1 MRAPDVVVVG
11 GGPAGIG
18 AALAAAESGRSV
30 VLVDEHERPAG
41 QYFKGPDG
49 PSKDSQRIQHLRSEL
64 GRLGVDVV
72 SRGLVWGIFEGRDV
86 MVVRDGA
93 SEHLRPGAIVLAT
106 GAYDRPVPFPGWTLP
121 GVMTAGA
128 AQTLAKAYS
137 VLPGRKVLLAGAGPF
152 LLPVATQLAEA
163 GAEVVLAEATPV
175 QAWLG
180 LAPAAVVVPELVRE
194 GLAYAR
200 ALRRLGVTRLG
211 RHKVVRAEGSE
222 TVERAVIAKVD
233 TDWRALPGTER
244 PLDVDAVAVGYGFLP
259 SVELAESC
267 GCALRFDDDAQAWFI
282 AVGERME
289 TNVPDVYAAGEI
301 TGIAGNVVSFW
312 EGRVAGASAAGNE
325 RLAAEARKQ
334 LRSRQRFARALGHAF
349 RPRPGLWEGTADDV
363 VVCRC
368 EEVTAGELRRRIA
381 TGCASPKALKDWTRA
396 GMGLCQGR
404 ICGSTVGRLIAEGTG
419 KALAEVPRGSI
430 RPPVKPVPIEVLAGT
445 EVPARAE
452 VRS

>member
-1 MRAPDVVVVG
+1 MREPDVVVVG

-18 AALAAAESGRSV
+18 AALAAAESGQSV

-49 PSKDSQRIQHLRSEL
+49 SSKGSQRIQHLRAEL
-64 GRLGVDVV
+64 ARLGVDVV

-86 MVVRDGA
+86 MVVHDGA
-93 SEHLRPGAIVLAT
+93 SEHLRPSAIVLAT
-106 GAYDRPVPFPGWTLP
+106 GAYDRPVPFAGWTLP

-128 AQTLAKAYS
+128 AQTLVKAYA
-137 VLPGRKVLLAGAGPF
+137 VLPGRKVVLAGAGPF

-163 GAEVVLAEATPV
+163 GAEVMLVEATPAR
-175 QAWLG
+175 AWLG
-180 LAPAAVVVPELVRE
+180 LAPAAARVPELVRE
-194 GLAYAR
+194 GLGYAR
-200 ALRRLGVTRLG
+200 ALRRLGVTRLS
-211 RHKVVRAEGSE
+211 RHKLVRAEGAE

-233 TDWRALPGTER
+233 GDWRALPGSER
-244 PLDVDAVAVGYGFLP
+244 SLDVDAVAIGYGFLP

-267 GCALRFDDDAQAWFI
+267 GCALRFDDDAQAWFV
-282 AVGERME
+282 AVGESME
-289 TNVPDVYAAGEI
+289 TSVPRVYAAGEI

-325 RLAAEARKQ
+325 ELATEARKQ
-334 LRSRQRFARALGHAF
+334 LGPRHRFARALGHAF

-368 EEVTAGELRRRIA
+368 EEVTAGEIRTRIA
-381 TGCASPKALKDWTRA
+381 GGCASPKALKDWTRA

-404 ICGSTVGRLIAEGTG
+404 MCGSTIGRLLAEGTG
-419 KALAEVPRGSI
+419 KPLVEVPRGSV
-430 RPPVKPVPIEVLAGT
+430 RPPVKPVPIHVLAGT
-445 EVPARAE
+445 EVP
-452 VRS
+452 S